1 MCWYRMPLH
10 MRERCIVCRQ
20 LELTPSVLELIGTR
34 INSDLQSITS
44 FDQAP
49 EEAQLLMR
57 SWQRGETNMVA
68 LRYMAII
75 QHRDRLSDETQIQM
89 TRLDTILTEFETV
102 LAQGNTGPIR
112 RARLQDAMRSFNI
125 EDLRNI
131 VANSRALINLLTI
144 FINTETGFDL
154 VRGRIHAMSRDRH
167 APY

>member
-1 MCWYRMPLH
+1 MEPQH
-10 MRERCIVCRQ
+10 FDRCQVCRQ
-20 LELTPSVLELIGTR
+20 RELTPQSLDVVGNCLRPYT
-34 INSDLQSITS
+34 NLQRITS

-68 LRYMAII
+68 LRYMAIT
-75 QHRDRLSDETQIQM
+75 QHRDRLRGETQIQI
-89 TRLDTILTEFETV
+89 TRLDTMLTEFETV
-102 LAQGNTGPIR
+102 LAQGNTGQVR

-131 VANSRALINLLTI
+131 VANNREFLNLLTQ
-144 FINTETGFDL
+144 FINTYIGFDL
-154 VRGRIHAMSRDRH
+154 VSERIHAMTRNRH